1 MSYIVVIPARLKS
14 TRLPEKVLADIAG
27 APMIQHV
34 WTLAHRSAAKRVL
47 VATDSEAVQSV
58 VSGFGAECLL
68 TRDDH
73 ASGSDRIAEVA
84 DRLELPDDQMIV
96 NLQGDEPE
104 MPPACLDQV
113 AELLSTGG
121 DVATLCARIEDAAEL
136 DDPNAVKVVRNGQ
149 GEALYFS
156 RSLIPHPRG
165 QAPEAALDAGV
176 PFYRHLGLYAYRA
189 GALRQFTGSPP
200 SALEQAEGL
209 EQLRFL
215 ALGLTIRLEEA
226 VASIP
231 PGIDGPEDLDRVR
244 LRMGGGKDTRHD

>member
-1 MSYIVVIPARLKS
+1 MSYLVVIPARLKS

-34 WTLAHRSAAKRVL
+34 WQLAGRSGAERVL

-58 VSGFGAECLL
+58 VRGFGAECLL
-68 TRDDH
+68 TRADH

-84 DRLELPDDQMIV
+84 NRLALADDSVIV

-113 AELLSTGG
+113 AALLTAGG
-121 DVATLCARIEDAAEL
+121 DVATLCARIEDPAEL
-136 DDPNAVKVVRNGQ
+136 EDPNAVKVVMNGQ
-149 GEALYFS
+149 GGALYFS
-156 RSLIPHPRG
+156 RSLVPHPRG
-165 QAPEAALDAGV
+165 RAPDAALDAGV

-189 GALRQFTGSPP
+189 GALRQFTATPP

-215 ALGLTIRLEEA
+215 DLGLSIRIEEA

-244 LRMGGGKDTRHD
+244 LRMGGTKLSGHD

>member
-1 MSYIVVIPARLKS
+1 MSYLVVIPARLKS

-27 APMIQHV
+27 LPMIQHV
-34 WTLAHRSAAKRVL
+34 WQLASRAGAKRVL
-47 VATDSEAVQSV
+47 VATDSERIQSV

-73 ASGSDRIAEVA
+73 ASGSDRIAEVVE
-84 DRLELPDDQMIV
+84 RLELPADTVIV

-113 AELLSTGG
+113 AQLLATGG
-121 DVATLCARIEDAAEL
+121 DVATLCARIEDSAEL
-136 DDPNAVKVVRNGQ
+136 EDPNAVKVVMNGQ
-149 GEALYFS
+149 GDALYFS
-156 RSLIPHPRG
+156 RSLVPHPRG
-165 QAPEAALDAGV
+165 MTPEAALDAGV

-189 GALRQFTGSPP
+189 GALRQFTATPP

-209 EQLRFL
+209 EQLRVL
-215 ALGLTIRLEEA
+215 DLGLYIRIEEA

-244 LRMGGGKDTRHD
+244 LRMTGAKNTRHD

>member
-1 MSYIVVIPARLKS
+1 
-14 TRLPEKVLADIAG
+14 
-27 APMIQHV
+27 
-34 WTLAHRSAAKRVL
+34 
-47 VATDSEAVQSV
+47 VQAV

-84 DRLELPDDQMIV
+84 DRLELPDDQVIV

-104 MPPACLDQV
+104 MPPECLDQV
-113 AELLSTGG
+113 AELLTAGG

-136 DDPNAVKVVRNGQ
+136 EDPNAVKVVMNGQ
-149 GEALYFS
+149 GSALYFS
-156 RSLIPHPRG
+156 RSLVPHPRG
-165 QAPEAALDAGV
+165 QAPQDAMNAGV

-189 GALRQFTGSPP
+189 GALRRFTATPP
-200 SALEQAEGL
+200 SALEKAEGL

-215 ALGLTIRLEEA
+215 DLGLSIRVEEA
-226 VASIP
+226 VAAIP

-244 LRMGGGKDTRHD
+244 LRMGGGKNARHD

>member
-1 MSYIVVIPARLKS
+1 MSYLVVIPARLKS
-14 TRLPEKVLADIAG
+14 TRLPEKVLAEIAG
-27 APMIQHV
+27 LPMIQHV
-34 WTLAHRSAAKRVL
+34 WQLAGRAGAERVL
-47 VATDSEAVQSV
+47 VATDSERVHGV

-68 TRDDH
+68 TRADH

-84 DRLELPDDQMIV
+84 ERLELADDTVIV

-113 AELLSTGG
+113 AELLATGG
-121 DVATLCARIEDAAEL
+121 DVATLCARIEDPAEL
-136 DDPNAVKVVRNGQ
+136 TDPNAVKVVMNGQ
-149 GEALYFS
+149 GGALYFS
-156 RSLIPHPRG
+156 RSLVPHPRG
-165 QAPEAALDAGV
+165 QAPEAALEAGV

-215 ALGLTIRLEEA
+215 DLGLTIRVQEA

-244 LRMGGGKDTRHD
+244 LRLGGGKGTPND